1 MSSNIQQPSQGAS
14 PSDLQPRRAYKPAK
28 SRKAPAIQ
36 AAILAKRAIGTSKRQ
51 IAKEMQVSPNT
62 VTSIIELSDF
72 DAKLTDGRTLCAE
85 LIPAS
90 VRVVKH
96 RLAQNSENAAFKLL
110 EGIGVLGKDAKPV
123 RAPDTSLMVNIQQLM
138 GNVQV
143 NAQPA
148 TPNTSIV
155 KELEQRATDAK
166 EECCKQMDNILA
178 STESTSSDS
187 GQSYN
192 PPNKT

>member
-1 MSSNIQQPSQGAS
+1 MSTTLQQPSQDAIAE
-14 PSDLQPRRAYKPAK
+14 PRKAYKPLR

-51 IAKEMQVSPNT
+51 IAKDMQISPNT
-62 VTSIIELSDF
+62 VTSVIELSDF
-72 DAKLTDGRTLCAE
+72 DAKLTDGRSLCAE

-110 EGIGVLGKDAKPV
+110 EGIGVLGKDAKSS
-123 RAPDTSLMVNIQQLM
+123 RAPDQGLTLAIQNLM

-143 NAQPA
+143 NAPA
-148 TPNTSIV
+148 I
-155 KELEQRATDAK
+155 
-166 EECCKQMDNILA
+166 
-178 STESTSSDS
+178 STEQKPNENAVIGEPETPTS
-187 GQSYN
+187 
-192 PPNKT
+192 K